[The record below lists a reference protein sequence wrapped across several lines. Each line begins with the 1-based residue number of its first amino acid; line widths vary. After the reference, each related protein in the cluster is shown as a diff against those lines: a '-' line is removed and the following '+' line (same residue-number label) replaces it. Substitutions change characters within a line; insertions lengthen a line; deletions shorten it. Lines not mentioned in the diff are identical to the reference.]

1 MDRYYIIDNK
11 PQIFSLL
18 TFLKSMAIEDVLDT
32 DQVELINIIKLGV
45 DETISYKESSIKRI
59 I

>member
-1 MDRYYIIDNK
+1 MKRYYIIDNE
-11 PQIFSLL
+11 PQSFSLIKL
-18 TFLKSMAIEDVLDT
+18 LNSMEKDGVLDT
-32 DQVELINIIKLGV
+32 DQVELINIIKLAV